1 MRGTSSGPC
10 SYSPATSDVDA
21 PMPNGGTVTPTCPLP
36 KNGDGVRAGSDVAS
50 TNAESAAGVCAAA
63 RAAAAGA
70 ALASAAPAATARA
83 VRPGDGPVPAR
94 RLTNH
99 PAMPYCFDVDCD
111 GDVVDPVDA
120 GDVGSPF
127 APKSYRNDTVSRRG
141 RIGRARKIGF
151 VPDVKR
157 RGLPSSS
164 PSPWKAFNSR
174 TSSVTPFCG
183 KRYDAPKLK

>member
-1 MRGTSSGPC
+1 RD
-10 SYSPATSDVDA
+10 ADVPVA
-21 PMPNGGTVTPTCPLP
+21 QERRR
-36 KNGDGVRAGSDVAS
+36 RAGRVRRSQHERRVGGGRLCRR
-50 TNAESAAGVCAAA
+50 AGGGRQR
-63 RAAAAGA
+63 RAGQ
-70 ALASAAPAATARA
+70 R
-83 VRPGDGPVPAR
+83 G
-94 RLTNH
+94 
-99 PAMPYCFDVDCD
+99 
-111 GDVVDPVDA
+111 
-120 GDVGSPF
+120 VGSPF